1 MALHV
6 GLVGLP
12 NVGKSTLFNALTNA
26 SVPAENYPFCTID
39 PHVAVTEVPDERLT
53 KMAAIFNSQKII
65 PTTVQFV
72 DIAGLVKGA
81 ASGEGLG
88 NKFLSNV
95 METDLILH
103 VLRCFDDADITH
115 VDNHVNPSSDFDT
128 IVTELCLKDMES
140 LEKRLKKTEML
151 MKKAKSSGDAKEV
164 KKLTAEQELL
174 AEVQKALDA
183 TDAIKVTQLVSD
195 AREHG
200 ITTISLLAAKKFL
213 VVANVGEDE
222 FAEQGYK
229 DNTHYQALISRF
241 GQERVIV
248 ASARIEAEL
257 AQMESEEA
265 EEMKQDLGITETGL
279 YNIIRTAYH
288 HLGLI
293 TFFTCGPKEAH
304 AWSIRRGT
312 KAPAAAGTIHSDLE
326 RGFICAETYSCQDM
340 FAEGTEAGLK
350 QSGKM
355 RTEGKE
361 YVIQDGDVINV
372 RFNV

>member
-12 NVGKSTLFNALTNA
+12 NVGKSTLFNALTKA
-26 SVPAENYPFCTID
+26 SIPAENYPFCTID
-39 PHVAVTEVPDERLT
+39 PHVAVTEVPDERLK
-53 KMAAIFNSQKII
+53 KMAAIFASKKII
-65 PTTVQFV
+65 PATVQFV

-103 VLRCFDDADITH
+103 VVRCFEDKDITH
-115 VDNHVNPSSDFDT
+115 VANHVDPLSDFET

-140 LEKRLKKTEML
+140 LEKRLKKIDML
-151 MKKAKSSGDAKEV
+151 MKKAKSSGNAQEV
-164 KKLTAEQELL
+164 KTLTAEQELL
-174 AEVQKALDA
+174 HTLQPLLDS
-183 TDAIKVTQLVSD
+183 TDAQHVMTTVASALENDV
-195 AREHG
+195 
-200 ITTISLLAAKKFL
+200 TTIPLLTAKKFL

-222 FAEQGYK
+222 FAEDGYT
-229 DNTHYQALISRF
+229 DNTHYQALINHF
-241 GQERVIV
+241 GADRVIV

-257 AQMESEEA
+257 AQMSEEEAA
-265 EEMKQDLGITETGL
+265 ELKQDLGITQTGL
-279 YNIIRTAYH
+279 DNIIRTAYQ

-304 AWSIRRGT
+304 AWSITKGT

-326 RGFICAETYSCQDM
+326 RGFICSETYHCSDL
-340 FAEGTEAGLK
+340 FEAGSEAALK
-350 QSGKM
+350 QSGKI

-361 YVIQDGDVINV
+361 YIMQDGDTVHV